1 MDSGSTGE
9 TLIILA
15 IAAAS
20 FIPALVLGMLVGW
33 GFSRIVG
40 KTEEGDNV
48 ATAAA
53 SGFMGAL
60 VGTPI
65 AAITT
70 VVLWG
75 MFACGG
81 FGALAAIGVLQ

>member
-1 MDSGSTGE
+1 MDSSSTGE
-9 TLIILA
+9 ILMVGA
-15 IAAAS
+15 VALAT
-20 FIPALVLGMLVGW
+20 FLPALALGMLVGW
-33 GFSRIVG
+33 GFSRLLA
-40 KTEEGDNV
+40 KREEGDNV

-70 VVLWG
+70 VVLWA
-75 MFACGG
+75 MFGCFG
-81 FGALAAIGVLQ
+81 FAVLAMMGVLE